1 MPGIFGKLTEP
12 LVPQSSFLSSCWLGS
27 CGAPAWLSVPVSSPH
42 LHLLQHK
49 EVAMAELPHHIDLLR
64 WVPKASLLSL
74 SVTLGLV
81 GMVQSL
87 LKHTC
92 EG

>member
-1 MPGIFGKLTEP
+1 
-12 LVPQSSFLSSCWLGS
+12 
-27 CGAPAWLSVPVSSPH
+27 
-42 LHLLQHK
+42 
-49 EVAMAELPHHIDLLR
+49 MAELPHHIDLLR

-74 SVTLGLV
+74 SMTLGLV